1 MPAET
6 MEMLLAF
13 FKALADETRLRMLG
27 LLSQR
32 ECSVEEIAVT
42 LGVKEPTVSHH
53 LGKLKELN
61 LVTMRAEG
69 NSRLYRMNG
78 EGLRALSKDVLT
90 PETLAQ
96 VAAKDLGADKYETKV
111 MRVYVVDGRLTEIP
125 GQRKKRDVILRWLVE
140 KFDVGRRYTETE
152 VNEVLRQFH
161 EDVATLRREFIMTG
175 LMERSDRKVGE
186 QSLYWR
192 VGSREQAER

>member
-1 MPAET
+1 MPPET
-6 MEMLLAF
+6 METLLAF

-42 LGVKEPTVSHH
+42 LGVREPTASHH

-61 LVTMRAEG
+61 LVIMRAEG
-69 NSRLYRMNG
+69 NTHLYRMHA

-96 VAAKDLGADKYETKV
+96 VAAKDLDADKYETKV
-111 MRVYVVDGRLTEIP
+111 MRTYVADEKLKEIP
-125 GQRKKRDVILRWLVE
+125 GQRKKRDVILRWLVDQFE
-140 KFDVGRRYTETE
+140 FDRQYTETE
-152 VNEVLRQFH
+152 VNEILRGFH
-161 EDVATLRREFIMTG
+161 PDVATLRREFIMTG
-175 LMERSDRKVGE
+175 LMDRSDGKVGS

-192 VGSREQAER
+192 IRTQDK